1 MVIGRQFVLRNLQIV
16 NILEVK
22 EVLGV
27 LILIV
32 LFPTVESEKY
42 RPGQA
47 SQKWQDA
54 DSCVDTFTTIATL
67 GIGEV
72 VKLNKAEPHCS
83 QELIPPN
90 LICKVDNPPCD
101 VVYEFVEE
109 SFLLVDEVTI
119 YAVPCCW
126 KTEEP

>member
-47 SQKWQDA
+47 SQK
-54 DSCVDTFTTIATL
+54 
-67 GIGEV
+67 
-72 VKLNKAEPHCS
+72 
-83 QELIPPN
+83 
-90 LICKVDNPPCD
+90 
-101 VVYEFVEE
+101 
-109 SFLLVDEVTI
+109 
-119 YAVPCCW
+119 
-126 KTEEP
+126 

>member
-32 LFPTVESEKY
+32 LFPAVESEKY

-47 SQKWQDA
+47 SQK
-54 DSCVDTFTTIATL
+54 
-67 GIGEV
+67 
-72 VKLNKAEPHCS
+72 
-83 QELIPPN
+83 
-90 LICKVDNPPCD
+90 
-101 VVYEFVEE
+101 
-109 SFLLVDEVTI
+109 
-119 YAVPCCW
+119 
-126 KTEEP
+126 